1 MNIWEFRKIVR
12 ERRVLLNHCCPL
24 GAAIPPS
31 AAPGHPR
38 FFLAAN
44 LLDLPMYYCL
54 GVASGWDG
62 ESVQAHRMSRLDVQQ
77 GLRFGQR
84 MRKIVE
90 AKPK

>member
-24 GAAIPPS
+24 GAALSDS
-31 AAPGHPR
+31 ASNNPWAFR
-38 FFLAAN
+38 ASEALN
-44 LLDLPMYYCL
+44 LPLNYCL
-54 GVASGWDG
+54 GVVCGWDG
-62 ESVQAHRMSRLDVQQ
+62 AEMSESTASNSEVLR
-77 GLRFGQR
+77 GKRFGQR